1 MENIFEDITLPRIVK
16 WISAAAMIF
25 GGIIP
30 YIPQYREIKRTENA
44 EGFSLFVCLALLIAN
59 TLRILFW
66 FGEQYELP
74 LLIQSFLMNVT
85 MFAMIHLCVG
95 VRNRTQIIRGRDRVF
110 TEHMRTDSV
119 DGVTLHL
126 RSNKE
131 TYSPGHVFTDFDK
144 RYFWAWTDF
153 MSYVDFMLLFAIF
166 SSVIMYLFIENNLFV
181 QTVGFLAVLT
191 EALLGAPQL
200 TRNFRKKSTEG
211 MSIKMVV
218 MWTLGDTFKTTYFIV
233 SEVPMQFWLCGC
245 LQIGIDA
252 VILFQVYLYRHN
264 TGARVKK
271 QDIVD

>member
-95 VRNRTQIIRGRDRVF
+95 VRNRTQIIRGRDR
-110 TEHMRTDSV
+110 
-119 DGVTLHL
+119 
-126 RSNKE
+126 
-131 TYSPGHVFTDFDK
+131 VFTDFDK